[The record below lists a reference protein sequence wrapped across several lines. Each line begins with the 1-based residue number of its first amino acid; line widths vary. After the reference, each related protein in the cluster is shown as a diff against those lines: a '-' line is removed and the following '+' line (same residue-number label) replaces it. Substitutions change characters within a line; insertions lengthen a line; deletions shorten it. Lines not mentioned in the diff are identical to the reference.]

1 MDASALN
8 DNSTTDVES
17 SDDERTAEDIL
28 SSIHQNI
35 SVFDTFFHE
44 CHSRF
49 SMVKQKAEE
58 ETVGP
63 LSEIVLEPKPHLVL
77 WLEARKLP
85 KDTNFRTFFEVFL
98 EEHRL
103 ENRCDISER
112 SITLNKE
119 ASILLG
125 YEGTDTVVHILD
137 VLGKLPMIFH

>member
-17 SDDERTAEDIL
+17 SEDERTAEDIL

-35 SVFDTFFHE
+35 SLFDTFFDE

-63 LSEIVLEPKPHLVL
+63 LSEIVLEPKPQLIL
-77 WLEARKLP
+77 WLETRKLP
-85 KDTNFRTFFEVFL
+85 KNTNFQSFFEVFL
-98 EEHRL
+98 EEHKQD
-103 ENRCDISER
+103 NRCDISER
-112 SITLNKE
+112 TITLNKE

-125 YEGTDTVVHILD
+125 YEGTDTVIHILD

>member
-49 SMVKQKAEE
+49 TMVKQKAEE

-63 LSEIVLEPKPHLVL
+63 LSEIVLEPKPQLIL
-77 WLEARKLP
+77 WLEKRKLP
-85 KDTNFRTFFEVFL
+85 KNTNFRSFFEVFL
-98 EEHRL
+98 EEHKQD
-103 ENRCDISER
+103 NRCDISER
-112 SITLNKE
+112 TITLNKE
-119 ASILLG
+119 ACVLLG
-125 YEGTDTVVHILD
+125 YEATDIVIHILD